1 MKEII
6 KYTIERLHIN
16 KDSMKSFNHYIN
28 EKLKIN
34 KNTNI
39 DNSIR
44 YIILM
49 SDGSENPVI
58 NIFSDYD
65 KAINFSKKENLNYY
79 EGFKT
84 NLALVQEL
92 KKLMIDVWY
101 HNKDYDELKKFVEE
115 NKIKKLFDK
124 EDE

>member
-28 EKLKIN
+28 EKLKIDR
-34 KNTNI
+34 NTDI
-39 DNSIR
+39 GNSDR
-44 YIILM
+44 YIVLM

-58 NIFSDYD
+58 NVFSDYD
-65 KAINFSKKENLNYY
+65 KAVDFSKKSNLNYY

-84 NLALVQEL
+84 KLSLIKEL
-92 KKLMIDVWY
+92 KSLMLDVWY

>member
-28 EKLKIN
+28 EKLTIN
-34 KNTNI
+34 KYTKI
-39 DNSIR
+39 DDSTR

-49 SDGSENPVI
+49 SDGRENPII

-65 KAINFSKKENLNYY
+65 KAIEFSKKKNLNYY

-92 KKLMIDVWY
+92 KKLMEDVWY
-101 HNKDYDELKKFVEE
+101 HNKEYDELSKFVKE

-124 EDE
+124 

>member
-28 EKLKIN
+28 EKLKIDR
-34 KNTNI
+34 NTDI
-39 DNSIR
+39 GNSDR
-44 YIILM
+44 YIVLM
-49 SDGSENPVI
+49 SDGSENPII
-58 NIFSDYD
+58 NVFSDYD
-65 KAINFSKKENLNYY
+65 KAVDFSKKSNLNYY

-84 NLALVQEL
+84 KLSLIKEL
-92 KKLMIDVWY
+92 KSLMLDVWY

>member
-34 KNTNI
+34 KNTKI
-39 DNSIR
+39 DDSTR
-44 YIILM
+44 YIVLM
-49 SDGSENPVI
+49 SDGKENPI
-58 NIFSDYD
+58 IKIFSDYD
-65 KAINFSKKENLNYY
+65 KVINFIEESNLNYY

-84 NLALVQEL
+84 NLALIQEL
-92 KKLMIDVWY
+92 KQLIEDVWY